1 MHSYVS
7 PSVIDLLGYSPE
19 EFIRIPFLKI
29 LVPSQSEQVKKTTAA
44 RLAAFLA
51 NPDERIFYTDEFQL
65 IAKNGSIVQVEA
77 TYRFIINE
85 DTGEPE
91 IVAVTRRITE
101 KRF

>member
-1 MHSYVS
+1 MAKGRLS
-7 PSVIDLLGYSPE
+7 
-19 EFIRIPFLKI
+19 IPFLEI

-51 NPDERIFYTDEFQL
+51 NPDEKIFYTDKFQL
-65 IAKNGSIVQVEA
+65 IAKDGSIVQVEP

-91 IVAVTRRITE
+91 IVAFTRKI
-101 KRF
+101 